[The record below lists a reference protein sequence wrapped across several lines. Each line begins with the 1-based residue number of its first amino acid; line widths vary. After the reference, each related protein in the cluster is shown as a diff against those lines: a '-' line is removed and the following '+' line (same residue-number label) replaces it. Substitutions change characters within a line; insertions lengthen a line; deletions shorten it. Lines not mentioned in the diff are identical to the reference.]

1 MKTQIFS
8 VLLLFHLLACDNNKR
23 INTSNGKQSAE
34 KSIAELYPPIHLKDW
49 EKTPVIN
56 GRLPTEEETKNGSSL
71 LYYPNPGPDVKP
83 YNMTLPKLAYYTD
96 AKTKKQT
103 LVVVIQIVQ
112 TAQDTMVAYRPL
124 SGLNG
129 ASIFRD
135 FRFLTEEE
143 VKNVQ
148 LKTKQ

>member
-1 MKTQIFS
+1 MKTLIFT
-8 VLLLFHLLACDNNKR
+8 VLLLFLFIACDNNKKVS
-23 INTSNGKQSAE
+23 TSNEKKAE
-34 KSIAELYPPIHLKDW
+34 QKSIEELYPPIQLKDW

-56 GRLPTEEETKNGSSL
+56 GRLPTEEETKNGNSL

-96 AKTKKQT
+96 PKTKKQT